1 VLDAA
6 SGDADLPALDQSA
19 SDRVLS
25 ALRDEIIV
33 GLLLPGTPL
42 VEQDLSARLKVS
54 RNTLRE
60 ALRLLCREGL
70 AVHQRH
76 RGVVVRTLTRHD
88 VRDIFRVRRTLEL
101 QAIARPEPLLDS
113 AWDAMN
119 AVVSQAE
126 ADAAA
131 ERWRSV
137 GTQSLLFHQHIV
149 HLLQSPLLDQFFR
162 TILAQLRLVFAVV
175 PDESDFQRPWIAKDR
190 ALLTLLRDGERVQA
204 AAALTHYLAS
214 SEQSVLDYL

>member
-1 VLDAA
+1 MDISLGHADAYT
-6 SGDADLPALDQSA
+6 LEPSA
-19 SDRVLS
+19 SDRILS
-25 ALRDEIIV
+25 TLRDDIIA
-33 GLLLPGTPL
+33 GALLPGTAL
-42 VEQDLSARLKVS
+42 IEQDLSDRLAVS

-101 QAIARPEPLLDS
+101 QAIAQSEPLLDS
-113 AWDAMN
+113 AWQEMD
-119 AVVSQAE
+119 AVVRRAE
-126 ADAAA
+126 ADTDA
-131 ERWRSV
+131 EQWRDV

-162 TILAQLRLVFAVV
+162 TILAQLRLVFAAV
-175 PDESDFQRPWIAKDR
+175 PDESGFQRPWVAKDR
-190 ALLTLLRDGERVQA
+190 ELLTLLRNGERSQA
-204 AAALTHYLAS
+204 AAALSTYLAL
-214 SEQSVLDYL
+214 SEQSVLDHL